1 MAGEKLASRIKQ
13 AKPRPSDLSDLV
25 YGIVTQTS
33 PLVIRVENRMNV
45 TSNFL
50 ILSRMVKDLPVT
62 IKIDGKSGSALAF
75 RNLQVGDGV
84 TMLRVQQGKKFYV
97 LERT

>member
-1 MAGEKLASRIKQ
+1 MAGEKLASIIKKT
-13 AKPRPSDLSDLV
+13 KPRPSDLSDLV
-25 YGIVTQTS
+25 YGVVTQAS
-33 PLVIRVENRMNV
+33 PLVIRVENRMDV

-50 ILSRMVKDLPVT
+50 ILSRMVKELTVT
-62 IKIDGKSGSALAF
+62 ITIDGKSGSATVF

>member
-13 AKPRPSDLSDLV
+13 AKPGPSDLSDLV

-50 ILSRMVKDLPVT
+50 ILSRMVKDLTVT
-62 IKIDGKSGSALAF
+62 IKIDGKSGSALVF